1 MLTFTAQEPDAEKY
15 TDERQKEEFHETR
28 RASSKTAHFDGK
40 SSSLP
45 NASLLLRKNQRF
57 TFKSDKVVSAVW
69 KHNTLL

>member
-15 TDERQKEEFHETR
+15 DERQTEEFHETR

-45 NASLLLRKNQRF
+45 KDSLLLRENQRF